1 MSSKVNNAL
10 FDLIHSLTKSEK
22 RYFKLLSSRH
32 AIGGENNYIV
42 LFDAIDK
49 QSVYDE
55 DKLFKSFKG
64 EAFLNR
70 FSITKKRLYDHI
82 LSSLDA
88 FHRINSTEA
97 QLHKMLHSFDILFE
111 KSLYDQS
118 RRVLRSAEKL
128 AEKNEMHEILLLIV
142 KKERKLIETEGNELA
157 SNDRINQISIKL
169 NNSTDSILLL
179 ERIWKVK
186 SQLFVLLSKKGIARN
201 QEEIQAFSSI
211 CEPILKELNVDF
223 KLSIEIQYLLF
234 HTLSAYYYAVGDME
248 NSFKQLRSNLALF
261 EKEKGLI
268 SIEANKQVSVFT
280 NAIYVADR
288 LGFHKESTK
297 YLTQLKK
304 FANSIEPN
312 EDLTIKLFSS
322 ISSIEFSLFIRKG
335 DFEGAKKIAEKVETQ
350 LIQFDAKITPLRKAF
365 LEFKMAVT
373 AFGSQDYSKALQ
385 WVNQILNNAE
395 LDKTEDIVGFTQL
408 LDLLIHIELNHDKLL
423 PYSLKSTMRFF
434 KTRNRLYDFEKM
446 FLQFIGKLIKCE
458 DRFEIESLW
467 EELYNDLA
475 TITDNTFE
483 SIVLEYFDFKSWA
496 ESKHT
501 QKSFNIVIQE
511 KYSKSIRSAS

>member
-22 RYFKLLSSRH
+22 RYFKLMSSRH

-42 LFDAIDK
+42 LFDAVEK
-49 QSVYDE
+49 QTVYDE
-55 DKLFKSFKG
+55 DKLFKTFKG

-88 FHRINSTEA
+88 FHSINSTEA
-97 QLHKMLHSFDILFE
+97 QLYKMLHSYEILFE

-118 RRVLRSAEKL
+118 RRILRSAEKL
-128 AEKNEMHEILLLIV
+128 AVKHEMHEVLLLIA
-142 KKERKLIETEGNELA
+142 KKERKLIETEGNELI
-157 SNDRINQISIKL
+157 SKDRIDELSSKLNQSISQISEL
-169 NNSTDSILLL
+169 DNV
-179 ERIWKVK
+179 WKIK
-186 SQLFVLLSKKGIARN
+186 SQLFILLSKKGIARN
-201 QEEIQAFSSI
+201 LEEIQVYNSI
-211 CEPILKELNVDF
+211 CASILNNSQ
-223 KLSIEIQYLLF
+223 LSSTSSTEVQYLLF
-234 HTLSAYYYAVGDME
+234 HTLSAYYYAIGDME
-248 NSFKQLRSNLALF
+248 KSLEQLQLNLFLF
-261 EKEKGLI
+261 EKSTI
-268 SIEANKQVSVFT
+268 NIEANKQVSVFT

-288 LGFHKESTK
+288 LGFHKESLK
-297 YLTQLKK
+297 YLAQLKK

-312 EDLTIKLFSS
+312 EDLAIKLFSS
-322 ISSIEFSLFIRKG
+322 ISSIEFSLCIRKG
-335 DFEGAKKIAEKVETQ
+335 DFLSAQKIAEKVELQLTQ
-350 LIQFDAKITPLRKAF
+350 FGDKVTPLRKAF

-373 AFGSQDYSKALQ
+373 AFGSQDYSKALY

-423 PYSLKSTMRFF
+423 PYSLKNTLRFF
-434 KTRNRLYDFEKM
+434 KTRNRLYNFEKM

-458 DRFEIESLW
+458 DRFEIESIW

-496 ESKHT
+496 ESKLT
-501 QKSFNIVIQE
+501 QKSFNSVVQE

>member
-22 RYFKLLSSRH
+22 RYFKLMSTRH

-49 QSVYDE
+49 QSSYDE
-55 DKLFKSFKG
+55 DKLFKTFKG

-97 QLHKMLHSFDILFE
+97 QLHKMLHSFEILFE
-111 KSLYDQS
+111 KSLYDQG
-118 RRVLRSAEKL
+118 RRILRSAEKL
-128 AEKNEMHEILLLIV
+128 AVKNEMHEIVLLIA
-142 KKERKLIETEGNELA
+142 KKERKLIETEGNELV
-157 SNDRINQISIKL
+157 SIERINEISAKL
-169 NNSTDSILLL
+169 NNSINSVLLL
-179 ERIWKVK
+179 EKVWNVK

-201 QEEIQAFSSI
+201 QEEIDAFTRI
-211 CEPILKELNVDF
+211 CEPILKDLNYE
-223 KLSIEIQYLLF
+223 IEESTEIKYLLF
-234 HTLSAYYYAVGDME
+234 HTLSAYYYAIGDME
-248 NSFKQLRSNLALF
+248 KSFGQLQANLNLF
-261 EKEKGLI
+261 ENKKGVI
-268 SIEANKQVSVFT
+268 NIEANKQVSVFT

-288 LGFHKESTK
+288 LGFHKESMK
-297 YLTQLKK
+297 YLVQLKK

-350 LIQFDAKITPLRKAF
+350 LKQFDSKITPLRKAF
-365 LEFKMAVT
+365 LEFKLAVT
-373 AFGSQDYSKALQ
+373 AFGSQDYSKALF

-434 KTRNRLYDFEKM
+434 KTRNRLYNFEKM

-458 DRFEIESLW
+458 DRFEIENLW

-496 ESKHT
+496 ESKLT
-501 QKSFNIVIQE
+501 QKSFNVVIQE

>member
-22 RYFKLLSSRH
+22 RYFKLMSSRH

-49 QSVYDE
+49 QTVYDE
-55 DKLFKSFKG
+55 DKIFKTFKG

-88 FHRINSTEA
+88 FHSINSTEA
-97 QLHKMLHSFDILFE
+97 QLHKMLHSFEILFE

-118 RRVLRSAEKL
+118 RRILRSAEKL
-128 AEKNEMHEILLLIV
+128 AAKNEMHEILLLIA
-142 KKERKLIETEGNELA
+142 KKERKLIETEGNELI
-157 SNDRINQISIKL
+157 SN
-169 NNSTDSILLL
+169 
-179 ERIWKVK
+179 ERIEQLSVKLSKSIVDVSLLDTVWCVK

-201 QEEIQAFSSI
+201 NEEIQAYKAI
-211 CEPILKELNVDF
+211 CIPILDEIKIDAES
-223 KLSIEIQYLLF
+223 SIEIQYLLF
-234 HTLSAYYYAVGDME
+234 HTLSAYYYAIGDME
-248 NSFKQLRSNLALF
+248 KSLEQLELNLLLF
-261 EKEKGLI
+261 EREKGILN
-268 SIEANKQVSVFT
+268 IEANKQVSVFT

-288 LGFHKESTK
+288 LGFHKESMK
-297 YLTQLKK
+297 YLVQLKK
-304 FANSIEPN
+304 FANLIEPN

-335 DFEGAKKIAEKVETQ
+335 DFSGAQMIAEKVEFQ
-350 LIQFDAKITPLRKAF
+350 LGQFGDKVTPLRKAF
-365 LEFKMAVT
+365 LEFKLAVT
-373 AFGSQDYSKALQ
+373 AFGSQEYSKALY

-423 PYSLKSTMRFF
+423 PYSLKSAMRFF

-446 FLQFIGKLIKCE
+446 FLQFIGKLIKSE
-458 DRFEIESLW
+458 DKFEIESLW
-467 EELYNDLA
+467 EELYKDLA

-496 ESKHT
+496 ESKMT
-501 QKSFNIVIQE
+501 RKSFNTVVQE

>member
-22 RYFKLLSSRH
+22 RYFKLMSSRH

-49 QSVYDE
+49 QTAYNE
-55 DKLFKSFKG
+55 EKLFKVFKG

-82 LSSLDA
+82 LTSLDS

-97 QLHKMLHSFDILFE
+97 QLHNMLHSFEILFE

-128 AEKNEMHEILLLIV
+128 AEKNEMHEILLLIA
-142 KKERKLIETEGNELA
+142 KKERKLIETEGNELV
-157 SNDRINQISIKL
+157 SNDRINHISTKL
-169 NNSTDSILLL
+169 NNSISSVLLL
-179 ERIWKVK
+179 EKVWNVK
-186 SQLFVLLSKKGIARN
+186 SQLFVLLAKKGIARN
-201 QEEIQAFSSI
+201 VDEIQAFSAI
-211 CEPILKELNVDF
+211 CEPILKEIEVDNETAV
-223 KLSIEIQYLLF
+223 EIQYLMF
-234 HTLSAYYYAVGDME
+234 HTLSAYYYAIGDMDR
-248 NSFKQLRSNLALF
+248 SFDQLRANLSLF
-261 EKEKGLI
+261 EREKGKLM
-268 SIEANKQVSVFT
+268 IEANKQVSVFT

-288 LGFHKESTK
+288 LGFHKESVH

-304 FANSIEPN
+304 FSNSIAPN
-312 EDLTIKLFSS
+312 EDLAIKLFSS
-322 ISSIEFSLFIRKG
+322 VSSIEFSLCIRKG
-335 DFEGAKKIAEKVETQ
+335 DFVSANKIAEKVEVQ
-350 LIQFDAKITPLRKAF
+350 LTLFDSKITPLRKAF

-373 AFGSQDYSKALQ
+373 AFGSQDYSKALF

-458 DRFEIESLW
+458 DRFEIENLW
-467 EELYNDLA
+467 QELYNDLA

-496 ESKHT
+496 ESKLT
-501 QKSFNIVIQE
+501 QKSFNSVVQE

>member
-22 RYFKLLSSRH
+22 RYFKLMSSRH

-49 QSVYDE
+49 QTVYDE
-55 DKLFKSFKG
+55 DKLFKTFEG

-82 LSSLDA
+82 LSSLDG
-88 FHRINSTEA
+88 FHRVNSTEA

-128 AEKNEMHEILLLIV
+128 ANKNEMYEILLLIA
-142 KKERKLIETEGNELA
+142 KKERKLIETEGNELV
-157 SNDRINQISIKL
+157 SNERIESISDKL
-169 NNSTDSILLL
+169 NSSINSVLLL
-179 ERIWKVK
+179 EKVWKVK
-186 SQLFVLLSKKGIARN
+186 SQLFVLLARKGIARN
-201 QEEIQAFSSI
+201 EEEKRAFSAI
-211 CEPILKELNVDF
+211 CEPILGKSKIEINEGV
-223 KLSIEIQYLLF
+223 EIQYLLF
-234 HTLSAYYYAVGDME
+234 HTLSAYYYAIGDME
-248 NSFKQLRSNLALF
+248 SSFVQLQANLMLF
-261 EKEKGLI
+261 ENQKSLI
-268 SIEANKQVSVFT
+268 AIEANKQVSVFT

-288 LGFHKESTK
+288 LGFYNESGK

-322 ISSIEFSLFIRKG
+322 ISSIEFSLSIRKG
-335 DFEGAKKIAEKVETQ
+335 DFVEANKIADKVEAQ
-350 LIQFDAKITPLRKAF
+350 LVQFDSKITPLRKAF

-373 AFGSQDYSKALQ
+373 AFGSQDYSKALF

-434 KTRNRLYDFEKM
+434 KTRNRLYNFEKM
-446 FLQFIGKLIKCE
+446 FLQFISKLIKCE
-458 DRFEIESLW
+458 DRFEIENLW

-496 ESKHT
+496 ESKLT
-501 QKSFNIVIQE
+501 QKSFNSVVQE
-511 KYSKSIRSAS
+511 KYSKSMRSAS